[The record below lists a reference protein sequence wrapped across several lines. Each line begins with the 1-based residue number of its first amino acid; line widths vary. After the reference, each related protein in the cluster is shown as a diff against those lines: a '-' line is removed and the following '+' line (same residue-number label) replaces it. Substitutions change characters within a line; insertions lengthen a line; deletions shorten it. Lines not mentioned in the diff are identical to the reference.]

1 LRCGILIKTYS
12 ARSSASRQLKSHT
25 ARGGCEPHPPHFGA
39 SLQEGI
45 FLLNL
50 PYSNESS
57 ATARLAAA
65 RSKQW
70 HQQGEALLTIENARS
85 FLNAAGLVL
94 FAPRPQIAAP
104 APSFVEAVAGAR
116 IETPTLAH
124 IAEARNLLARLVAE
138 GLAVPLNLL
147 GVGSVIGQA
156 GETPDFIASAQV
168 FSYIF
173 TLRGDKGWKQPPAS
187 SGPGKF
193 SNLAVAAHEA
203 LTRRGPLSVYDLTGE
218 LGKEV
223 TESAVLRALG
233 ELWSHL
239 RVLPLPQPE
248 GGPTVWELATTR
260 LNKQIKAGAN
270 AGLPTALS
278 TLISL
283 YLGQAM
289 VAGEDEV
296 ESFLSP
302 LAARSRIRDV
312 VHALIAARQ
321 LDTVAIDGKTVLHVA
336 GAVPAFLSEEP
347 QVESHG
353 QADPQVASES
363 ATAPEPAATEIAAI
377 AEVAGETAAAG
388 GGGEPRPRIAKFVPR
403 QKPGTRDLAKARPAK
418 FARKPFGE
426 ARKPFGEKRPFAPRD
441 GKARPPFGDKKT
453 ARPFGER
460 PGFKSAS
467 ESAGERKPRF
477 QSESGPRFEKRRF
490 APRADDSKPR
500 FGTREREGAKPDR
513 ERRPFVRRE
522 GGEDRPQRRSF
533 ARNES
538 SDRRPR
544 KPFDRSSPDRPA
556 RKPFARAE
564 GGDRPL
570 RKPFDRFGERP
581 ARKPFDRSGGE
592 RPARRPFD
600 RSAEGRAPRRP
611 FDRSGE
617 RPVGRK
623 PPFGKP
629 GTFGRAREFGA
640 GDEKPKRDFKTRPFG
655 KTKPFGRRAESGDE
669 AKAGRGGFA
678 DRKPFTKPGGF
689 SRPFRPNE
697 RSEAGRPRATR
708 PAGAGFGA
716 KKFGGGRKF
725 GGARP
730 GAKPGGA
737 KFGDRKFGAK
747 KPFGKP
753 KGERKPKPSQDD
765 REA

>member
-1 LRCGILIKTYS
+1 M
-12 ARSSASRQLKSHT
+12 
-25 ARGGCEPHPPHFGA
+25 
-39 SLQEGI
+39 
-45 FLLNL
+45 NL
-50 PYSNESS
+50 PDNHESS
-57 ATARLAAA
+57 ATVRLGAA

-104 APSFVEAVAGAR
+104 APSFVEAVAGTR
-116 IETPTLAH
+116 IETPTPAH

-147 GVGSVIGQA
+147 GVGSVIGHA
-156 GETPDFIASAQV
+156 GEAPDFIASAQV

-187 SGPGKF
+187 SGAGKF

-239 RVLPLPQPE
+239 RILPLPQTD

-289 VAGEDEV
+289 VASEDEV

-312 VHALIAARQ
+312 VHALVAARQ

-336 GAVPAFLSEEP
+336 GAAPSALSEET
-347 QVESHG
+347 QAESHG
-353 QADPQVASES
+353 PADPEVESES
-363 ATAPEPAATEIAAI
+363 ETAPKPAATEIAAI
-377 AEVAGETAAAG
+377 AEVAGETAAVG
-388 GGGEPRPRIAKFVPR
+388 GDGEHRPRIAKFVPR

-418 FARKPFGE
+418 FVRKSFGE
-426 ARKPFGEKRPFAPRD
+426 ARKPFGEKKAFTPRD
-441 GKARPPFGDKKT
+441 GKTRPSFRDAKSAG
-453 ARPFGER
+453 AFGER
-460 PGFKSAS
+460 RGFKSAS
-467 ESAGERKPRF
+467 ESTGERKPRS
-477 QSESGPRFEKRRF
+477 QSESGPRFEKKRF
-490 APRADDSKPR
+490 APRGDDSKPR
-500 FGTREREGAKPDR
+500 FERREREGAKPDR

-533 ARNES
+533 DRNES

-544 KPFDRSSPDRPA
+544 KPFDRT
-556 RKPFARAE
+556 
-564 GGDRPL
+564 
-570 RKPFDRFGERP
+570 GERP
-581 ARKPFDRSGGE
+581 PRKPFDRSGGE
-592 RPARRPFD
+592 RPPRRPFD

-611 FDRSGE
+611 FERTSERS
-617 RPVGRK
+617 PGRK
-623 PPFGKP
+623 PSFGKS
-629 GTFGRAREFGA
+629 GSFGRPREFGA
-640 GDEKPKRDFKTRPFG
+640 GDERPKRDFKPRPFG
-655 KTKPFGRRAESGDE
+655 KSKPFGRRGESGDE
-669 AKAGRGGFA
+669 AKAGRGGFS
-678 DRKPFTKPGGF
+678 DRKPFSKPGRFGK
-689 SRPFRPNE
+689 PFQKTESNE
-697 RSEAGRPRATR
+697 GAQRAR
-708 PAGAGFGA
+708 PAGTGFGA

-747 KPFGKP
+747 RPFGKP
-753 KGERKPKPSQDD
+753 KGERKPKSSQDD

>member
-1 LRCGILIKTYS
+1 M
-12 ARSSASRQLKSHT
+12 
-25 ARGGCEPHPPHFGA
+25 
-39 SLQEGI
+39 
-45 FLLNL
+45 NL
-50 PYSNESS
+50 PDNHESS
-57 ATARLAAA
+57 ATVRLAAA

-116 IETPTLAH
+116 IETPTPAH
-124 IAEARNLLARLVAE
+124 IAEARSLLARLVAE

-147 GVGSVIGQA
+147 GVGSVIGHA

-187 SGPGKF
+187 SGAGKF
-193 SNLAVAAHEA
+193 SNLAVAAHET
-203 LTRRGPLSVYDLTGE
+203 LTRRGPLSVYELTGE

-248 GGPTVWELATTR
+248 GGATVWELASTR
-260 LNKQIKAGAN
+260 LNRQIKAGAN

-283 YLGQAM
+283 YLGQAI
-289 VAGEDEV
+289 VASEDEV
-296 ESFLSP
+296 ESFLSS

-312 VHALIAARQ
+312 VHALISARQ
-321 LDTVAIDGKTVLHVA
+321 LDTVAIEGKTVLHIA
-336 GAVPAFLSEEP
+336 GAAPAFLSEDT
-347 QVESHG
+347 QVESLA
-353 QADPQVASES
+353 QADPEVASKS

-377 AEVAGETAAAG
+377 TDTSVEGDASSD
-388 GGGEPRPRIAKFVPR
+388 GEPRSRIAKFVPR
-403 QKPGTRDLAKARPAK
+403 QKPATRDLAKARPAK

-426 ARKPFGEKRPFAPRD
+426 ARNPFGEKKPFTPRD
-441 GKARPPFGDKKT
+441 GKSRPPFRDAKS

-460 PGFKSAS
+460 RGFKSGS
-467 ESAGERKPRF
+467 ESTGERKPRF
-477 QSESGPRFEKRRF
+477 QSERGPRFEKKRF
-490 APRADDSKPR
+490 APRGDDSKPR
-500 FGTREREGAKPDR
+500 FERREREGAKPDR

-533 ARNES
+533 DRNES
-538 SDRRPR
+538 SDRRARKPFDRADGGDGGPR
-544 KPFDRSSPDRPA
+544 KPFDRT
-556 RKPFARAE
+556 
-564 GGDRPL
+564 
-570 RKPFDRFGERP
+570 GERP
-581 ARKPFDRSGGE
+581 PRKPFDRSGGE
-592 RPARRPFD
+592 RPPRRPFD
-600 RSAEGRAPRRP
+600 PSAEGRAPRRP
-611 FDRSGE
+611 FSQSGE
-617 RPVGRK
+617 RPAGRK
-623 PPFGKP
+623 PPIGNP
-629 GTFGRAREFGA
+629 GSFGRPREFGS
-640 GDEKPKRDFKTRPFG
+640 GDERPKRDFKPRPFG
-655 KTKPFGRRAESGDE
+655 KPKPFGRRAESGDE

-678 DRKPFTKPGGF
+678 DRKPFSKPGRF
-689 SRPFRPNE
+689 VKPFQKRESNDG
-697 RSEAGRPRATR
+697 SHGAR

-737 KFGDRKFGAK
+737 RFGDRKFGAK

-753 KGERKPKPSQDD
+753 KGERKPKTSQDD

>member
-1 LRCGILIKTYS
+1 M
-12 ARSSASRQLKSHT
+12 
-25 ARGGCEPHPPHFGA
+25 
-39 SLQEGI
+39 QEGI
-45 FLLNL
+45 LLLNL
-50 PYSNESS
+50 PDNHESS
-57 ATARLAAA
+57 ATVRLAAA

-94 FAPRPQIAAP
+94 FAPRPQIAVP
-104 APSFVEAVAGAR
+104 APSFVEAVAGER
-116 IETPTLAH
+116 VETPTPAH
-124 IAEARNLLARLVAE
+124 MAEARNLLARLVAE

-156 GETPDFIASAQV
+156 GETPDFIVSAQV

-187 SGPGKF
+187 SGAGKF

-203 LTRRGPLSVYDLTGE
+203 LTRRGLLSVYELTGE

-239 RVLPLPQPE
+239 RVLPLPQPD
-248 GGPTVWELATTR
+248 GGATMWELATTR

-289 VAGEDEV
+289 VASEDEV

-336 GAVPAFLSEEP
+336 GAAPSVLSEEA

-377 AEVAGETAAAG
+377 ADAAGEGDAG
-388 GGGEPRPRIAKFVPR
+388 SDGGPRPRIAKFVPR
-403 QKPGTRDLAKARPAK
+403 QKPATRDLAKARPAK

-426 ARKPFGEKRPFAPRD
+426 ARKPFGEKKPFTPRD
-441 GKARPPFGDKKT
+441 GSRPPFRDAKS

-460 PGFKSAS
+460 RSFKSAS
-467 ESAGERKPRF
+467 ESTGERKPRF
-477 QSESGPRFEKRRF
+477 QSESGPRFEKKRF
-490 APRADDSKPR
+490 APRGDDSRPR
-500 FGTREREGAKPDR
+500 FERREREGAKPDR

-533 ARNES
+533 DRNQS

-544 KPFDRSSPDRPA
+544 KPFDHADGGYRSP
-556 RKPFARAE
+556 
-564 GGDRPL
+564 
-570 RKPFDRFGERP
+570 RKPFDRTGERP
-581 ARKPFDRSGGE
+581 LRKPFDRSGGE
-592 RPARRPFD
+592 RPPRRPFD
-600 RSAEGRAPRRP
+600 RSAEGRAPRKP
-611 FDRSGE
+611 FDRAGE
-617 RPVGRK
+617 RPAGRK
-623 PPFGKP
+623 PPFGRP
-629 GTFGRAREFGA
+629 VSFGRPREFGA
-640 GDEKPKRDFKTRPFG
+640 GDERPKRDFKPRPFG
-655 KTKPFGRRAESGDE
+655 KTKPFERRAESGDE
-669 AKAGRGGFA
+669 AKAGRGGFS
-678 DRKPFTKPGGF
+678 DRKPFAKPGRF
-689 SRPFRPNE
+689 SKPFRSNE
-697 RSEAGRPRATR
+697 RSAPGRPHATR
-708 PAGAGFGA
+708 PADAGFGA
-716 KKFGGGRKF
+716 KKFGGGGKF
-725 GGARP
+725 GARP

-753 KGERKPKPSQDD
+753 KGQRKPKSSQDD

>member
-1 LRCGILIKTYS
+1 M
-12 ARSSASRQLKSHT
+12 
-25 ARGGCEPHPPHFGA
+25 

-45 FLLNL
+45 LLLNL
-50 PYSNESS
+50 PDIHESS
-57 ATARLAAA
+57 ATVRLAAG

-116 IETPTLAH
+116 IETPSPAH
-124 IAEARNLLARLVAE
+124 IAEARSLLARLVAE

-147 GVGSVIGQA
+147 GIGSVIGQA

-187 SGPGKF
+187 SGAGKF

-203 LTRRGPLSVYDLTGE
+203 LTRRGPLSVYELTGE

-239 RVLPLPQPE
+239 RALPLPQPD

-289 VAGEDEV
+289 VASEDEV

-321 LDTVAIDGKTVLHVA
+321 LDTVAIDGKTVLHIA
-336 GAVPAFLSEEP
+336 GAAPAFLSEEA
-347 QVESHG
+347 QVDSHG
-353 QADPQVASES
+353 QTDPEVESES
-363 ATAPEPAATEIAAI
+363 ETTPEPAATEIAAI
-377 AEVAGETAAAG
+377 AEVAGETAAVG
-388 GGGEPRPRIAKFVPR
+388 GDGEPRPRIAKFVPR
-403 QKPGTRDLAKARPAK
+403 QKPATRDLAKARPTK

-426 ARKPFGEKRPFAPRD
+426 ARKPFGEKKPFTPRD
-441 GKARPPFGDKKT
+441 GKSRPPFRDAKS

-460 PGFKSAS
+460 RGFKSGS
-467 ESAGERKPRF
+467 ESTGERKPRF
-477 QSESGPRFEKRRF
+477 QSESGSRFERKRFAQRGDDLRPRFER
-490 APRADDSKPR
+490 
-500 FGTREREGAKPDR
+500 REREGAKPDR

-533 ARNES
+533 DRNET

-544 KPFDRSSPDRPA
+544 KPFDRT
-556 RKPFARAE
+556 
-564 GGDRPL
+564 
-570 RKPFDRFGERP
+570 GERP
-581 ARKPFDRSGGE
+581 PRKPFDRSGGE
-592 RPARRPFD
+592 RPPRRPFD
-600 RSAEGRAPRRP
+600 PSAEGRAPRRP
-611 FDRSGE
+611 FSQSGE
-617 RPVGRK
+617 RAAGRK
-623 PPFGKP
+623 PPFGKS
-629 GTFGRAREFGA
+629 GSFGRPREFGS
-640 GDEKPKRDFKTRPFG
+640 GDERPKRDFKPKPFG
-655 KTKPFGRRAESGDE
+655 KSKPFGRRAESGDE

-678 DRKPFTKPGGF
+678 DRKPFSKPGRFGK
-689 SRPFRPNE
+689 PFQKTESNE
-697 RSEAGRPRATR
+697 GARGAR

-725 GGARP
+725 GSARP

-753 KGERKPKPSQDD
+753 KGERKPKTSQDD